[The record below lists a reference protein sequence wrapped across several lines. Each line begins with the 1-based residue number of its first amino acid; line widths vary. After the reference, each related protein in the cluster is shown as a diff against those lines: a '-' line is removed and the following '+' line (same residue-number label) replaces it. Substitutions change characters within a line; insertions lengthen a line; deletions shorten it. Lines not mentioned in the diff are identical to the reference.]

1 MHTPST
7 YTYTYLHFLNGRPV
21 FVEVKV
27 LSHALSYQSLSSPAA
42 LPVASNQRNSAK
54 GRGRRLD
61 AGPCQ
66 EGRQHS
72 LLCPC
77 CCGGSRVHH
86 SHSPNSGGHLE
97 KILDTSKIN
106 NRQALSECNSHL
118 HTLTTHGMLQNA
130 SKTLPK
136 YTKT

>member
-1 MHTPST
+1 MHTPS
-7 YTYTYLHFLNGRPV
+7 TYTYLHFLNGRPV

-66 EGRQHS
+66 EGRRDS

-97 KILDTSKIN
+97 KILDTSKISN
-106 NRQALSECNSHL
+106 QQSLSESNSHL
-118 HTLTTHGMLQNA
+118 RTLTTHGLLQNA
-130 SKTLPK
+130 SKMLPK
-136 YTKT
+136 YTRT

>member
-54 GRGRRLD
+54 SRGRRLD

-66 EGRQHS
+66 EGRRDN

-106 NRQALSECNSHL
+106 NRTILVRMQLPFAYPNNSRDAPKCFH
-118 HTLTTHGMLQNA
+118 NA
-130 SKTLPK
+130 SQMH
-136 YTKT
+136 Y